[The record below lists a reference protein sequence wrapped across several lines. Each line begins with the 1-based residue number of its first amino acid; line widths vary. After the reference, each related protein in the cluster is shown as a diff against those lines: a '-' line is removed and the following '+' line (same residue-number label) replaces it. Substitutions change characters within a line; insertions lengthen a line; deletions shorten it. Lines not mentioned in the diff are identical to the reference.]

1 MHSRGHE
8 NDGLQKLLTDGSSYF
23 EYTILFL
30 VYAAT
35 KLKKTLESVLRAVE
49 MTTFA
54 FSSMIFTLRLQ
65 VHRGTQWARITP
77 LERWTPQTCPN

>member
-30 VYAAT
+30 VNAAT
-35 KLKKTLESVLRAVE
+35 KLKKTLKSVLRAVE

-65 VHRGTQWARITP
+65 VRVHRGTQWDTGCLTILIIVCST
-77 LERWTPQTCPN
+77 